1 MKKNLALLL
10 ILITTI
16 IFAQAGG
23 VASAAPVVK
32 DPVVSTIETNATS
45 QLEVAPDIA
54 YINAVI
60 TIVNEV
66 KDVSYNTNK
75 TSANNLVNALIAAG
89 IDKKDIKTTSF
100 YASAYIDK
108 VVVDPQ
114 ATNPVYKD
122 VKKYQTTSNFKI
134 TIKNVDNVGNIIDKM
149 LNVDNVDIS
158 NVTYGIANVTNFKKE
173 VIKEAVNLAKENISF
188 SAEAANVKLDKL
200 QGMTIDF
207 NNNPYTPYPV
217 YAKAMQSAD
226 STPMYQNPENIKI
239 SATVHMV
246 YTTK

>member
-16 IFAQAGG
+16 IFAQTGSI
-23 VASAAPVVK
+23 ASAVVAAPMVA
-32 DPVVSTIETNATS
+32 TIDTNATS

-54 YINAVI
+54 YINSVI
-60 TIVNEV
+60 TITNES

-75 TSANNLVNALIAAG
+75 TSASNLVNALIAAG

-122 VKKYQTTSNFKI
+122 VKKYQTTTNFKI
-134 TIKNVDNVGNIIDKM
+134 TIKSVDNVGNIIDKM

-158 NVTYGIANVTNFKKE
+158 SVTYGIANVTSFKKE
-173 VIKEAVNLAKENISF
+173 VIKAAVDLAKENISF
-188 SAEAANVKLDKL
+188 SADAANVKLDKL
-200 QGMTIDF
+200 QSMTIDF

-217 YAKAMQSAD
+217 FAKSLQSSD
-226 STPMYQNPENIKI
+226 SSPMYQNPENIKI